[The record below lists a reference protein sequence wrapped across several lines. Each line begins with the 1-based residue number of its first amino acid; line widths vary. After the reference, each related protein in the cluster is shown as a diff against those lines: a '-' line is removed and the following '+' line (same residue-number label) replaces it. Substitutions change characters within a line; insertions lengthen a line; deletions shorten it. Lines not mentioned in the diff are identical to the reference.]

1 MDDRIKKLLS
11 GERSVLASN
20 KNAQMDINIESKTRP
35 LSENIMSE
43 TISQNTQFELERSES
58 NIYRFYGNIKS
69 IVSNVLFNDN
79 LKIYQRDEKD
89 ADGTIVE
96 DSQGNP
102 VKITNSEKTD
112 ANQVIEVDGWF
123 GYFDDDAE
131 TAQEYVRDANNYND
145 NKSSLCELIHFS
157 PGPNR
162 LKFDDSDGQ
171 QNYMLK
177 ITYPY
182 ETQDIVLVNNT
193 SGVSLKDG
201 INIIGVE
208 ERVMNERSY
217 SSFRCVINHGLKKG
231 DIVTLYKSGNL
242 SGEEYMVVE
251 LGDQTNNQ
259 RDRYFVLDIPVKES
273 SNQINKETSTF
284 KRTKDGVTSNYY
296 VRKFKSITTGFRDY
310 DLFPASFAESY
321 FGDEEVAYN
330 FTEDI
335 DVSGLKDNLGR
346 PLSELFLTIVKVD
359 TDTSNNFKDQYWK
372 DIIKDNTKIPRDLK
386 NRFWTKIKGGFL
398 TENDT
403 SVNYNVRSISSDGG
417 TYPQTHF
424 GSVDNGIDESDNEFI
439 GDISEYNSIELSERI
454 LEPIYHRV
462 NTIYR
467 EYRKD
472 IVNLKTTNDGGFE
485 VDDLREGYIY
495 RPHYRIKIREFSSY
509 IETGDESQV
518 IGIPD
523 YATIDYQYED
533 KNGDNVNVYKW
544 RDLLDVGFYDETGR
558 GLDYPFKSGAHYMYL
573 DLRFFLQ
580 RQDPPFRVYENEIDL
595 VLPDDE
601 NLFEYLKK
609 SPNYVSF
616 RATGDFETGSNDS
629 EDIVKISDTNKVN
642 VTLTLSESD
651 GEYPLGDRLI
661 NGEDLEVPNIV
672 TIRLNDVC

>member
-11 GERSVLASN
+11 GEKSVLSSN

-35 LSENIMSE
+35 ISENIMSE

-69 IVSNVLFNDN
+69 LVSNVLFNDN

-89 ADGTIVE
+89 DEGNIIE
-96 DSQGNP
+96 DRQGNP

-162 LKFDDSDGQ
+162 LRFDDSDGQ

-177 ITYPY
+177 ITYPH
-182 ETQDIVLVNNT
+182 ETQDIELVNNT

-201 INIIGVE
+201 INIIGTE

-217 SSFRCVINHGLKKG
+217 TSFRCVINHGLKKG

-242 SGEEYMVVE
+242 SGEEYLVVE

-259 RDRYFVLDIPVKES
+259 RDRYFVLDIPVNES
-273 SNQINKETSTF
+273 SSQINKETSTF
-284 KRTKDGVTSNYY
+284 KRTRDGVTSNYY

-330 FTEDI
+330 FTTDV
-335 DVSGLKDNLGR
+335 DVSDLRDNLGR

-359 TDTSNNFKDQYWK
+359 TDTSNDFKDQYWK
-372 DIIKDNTKIPRDLK
+372 DLTKNNTNIPTDIRD
-386 NRFWTKIKGGFL
+386 RFWTKIKGGFL

-403 SVNYNVRSISSDGG
+403 SVNYNVRSISSDDG

-595 VLPDDE
+595 TLNQDE
-601 NLFEYLKK
+601 ELFEYIVK
-609 SPNYVSF
+609 SPNYVDF
-616 RATGDFETGSNDS
+616 RVSGSSVNLPDVINVDS
-629 EDIVKISDTNKVN
+629 PDVASVTVTIS
-642 VTLTLSESD
+642 EAD

>member
-11 GERSVLASN
+11 GEKSVLSSN

-35 LSENIMSE
+35 ISENIMSE

-69 IVSNVLFNDN
+69 LVSNVLFNDN
-79 LKIYQRDEKD
+79 LKIYQRD
-89 ADGTIVE
+89 GVT
-96 DSQGNP
+96 Q
-102 VKITNSEKTD
+102 SEKTD

-131 TAQEYVRDANNYND
+131 TAQEYARDANNYND

-162 LKFDDSDGQ
+162 LRFDDSDGK

-182 ETQDIVLVNNT
+182 ETDDIVLVNNT

-201 INIIGVE
+201 INIIGTE

-217 SSFRCVINHGLKKG
+217 TSFRCVINHGLKKG
-231 DIVTLYKSGNL
+231 DIVTLYGMGGL
-242 SGEEYMVVE
+242 SDTQHQVVE
-251 LGDQTNNQ
+251 LGDQINNQ
-259 RDRYFVLDIPVKES
+259 RERYFVLDIPVTES
-273 SNQINKETSTF
+273 LNEINVQTTTF
-284 KRTKDGVTSNYY
+284 KRTKDDVTSSYY
-296 VRKFKSITTGFRDY
+296 VRKYKSMTTGFGDY

-330 FTEDI
+330 FTKDI

-359 TDTSNNFKDQYWK
+359 TDTSNDFKDQYWK
-372 DIIKDNTKIPRDLK
+372 DLTENNTNIPTDIRK
-386 NRFWTKIKGGFL
+386 RFWTKIKGGFL

-417 TYPQTHF
+417 TYPQFHF
-424 GSVDNGIDESDNEFI
+424 NNIDESDNEFI

-495 RPHYRIKIREFSSY
+495 RPHYRIKIREFASY

-533 KNGDNVNVYKW
+533 KNGDDVNVYKW

-595 VLPDDE
+595 TLNQDE
-601 NLFEYLKK
+601 ELFEYLVK
-609 SPNYVSF
+609 SPNYLSF
-616 RATGDFETGSNDS
+616 RVDESVDLPDVINVDAPDVASVAVIVS
-629 EDIVKISDTNKVN
+629 EA
-642 VTLTLSESD
+642 D

>member
-11 GERSVLASN
+11 GERSALASN

-35 LSENIMSE
+35 VSENNLSER
-43 TISQNTQFELERSES
+43 ISQNTQFELERSES

-79 LKIYQRDEKD
+79 LKIYQ
-89 ADGTIVE
+89 
-96 DSQGNP
+96 
-102 VKITNSEKTD
+102 TNGATQSEKTD

-123 GYFDDDAE
+123 GYFDNDAE
-131 TAQEYVRDANNYND
+131 TAQEYVRDADNYND

-162 LKFDDSDGQ
+162 LKFDDSDGK

-182 ETQDIVLVNNT
+182 ETQDIVLVNNN
-193 SGVSLKDG
+193 SNVSLKDG

-231 DIVTLYKSGNL
+231 DIVTLYKCGDL
-242 SGEEYMVVE
+242 SQQQFMVVE

-259 RDRYFVLDIPVKES
+259 RERYFVLDISLTDSEA
-273 SNQINKETSTF
+273 NINTQTTTF
-284 KRTKDGVTSNYY
+284 KRTKDEVPSEYY
-296 VRKFKSITTGFRDY
+296 VRKYKSITTGIRDY

-330 FTEDI
+330 FTTDI
-335 DVSGLKDNLGR
+335 DVSDLRDNLGR

-359 TDTSNNFKDQYWK
+359 TDTSNDFKDQYWK
-372 DIIKDNTKIPRDLK
+372 DLTNKSIDDGKIQYDSLKD
-386 NRFWTKIKGGFL
+386 RFWTHIQGGFL

-403 SVNYNVRSISSDGG
+403 SVNYNVRAISADG
-417 TYPQTHF
+417 YEQTHF
-424 GSVDNGIDESDNEFI
+424 GSVDNGIDENDEDFI

-454 LEPIYHRV
+454 LEPIYHRI

-472 IVNLKTTNDGGFE
+472 IVNLSATTGDYE

-495 RPHYRIKIREFSSY
+495 RPHYRIKIREFASY

-523 YATIDYQYED
+523 YATIDYSYLD
-533 KNGDNVNVYKW
+533 KVGNSINVYKW

-573 DLRFFLQ
+573 DMRFFLQ

-595 VLPDDE
+595 VLPDDG
-601 NLFEYLKK
+601 NLFEYLVK
-609 SPNYVSF
+609 SPNYVDF
-616 RATGDFETGSNDS
+616 RVSGSSSTLPDVIDIDDKDVATVT
-629 EDIVKISDTNKVN
+629 
-642 VTLTLSESD
+642 VTLTEADS
-651 GEYPLGDRLI
+651 EYPLGDRLI

-672 TIRLNDVC
+672 TIKLNDVC

>member
-35 LSENIMSE
+35 VSENNLSER
-43 TISQNTQFELERSES
+43 ISQNTQFELERSES

-79 LKIYQRDEKD
+79 LKIYQRN
-89 ADGTIVE
+89 GVT
-96 DSQGNP
+96 Q
-102 VKITNSEKTD
+102 SEKTD

-193 SGVSLKDG
+193 SNVSLKDG

-242 SGEEYMVVE
+242 SGEEYLVVE

-284 KRTKDGVTSNYY
+284 KRTRDGVTSNYY
-296 VRKFKSITTGFRDY
+296 VRKYKSLTTGFRDY

-330 FTEDI
+330 FTKDI

-372 DIIKDNTKIPRDLK
+372 DLTKNNTNIPFNLRD
-386 NRFWTKIKGGFL
+386 RFWTNIQGGFL

-403 SVNYNVRSISSDGG
+403 SVNYNVRSISSDIDSN
-417 TYPQTHF
+417 TNQPIYPQTHF
-424 GSVDNGIDESDNEFI
+424 GKVDNGIDESDNDFI
-439 GDISEYNSIELSERI
+439 GDISEYNSSELSERI
-454 LEPIYHRV
+454 LEPIYHRI

-472 IVNLKTTNDGGFE
+472 IVNLSSSTSGEYE

-595 VLPDDE
+595 TLNQDE
-601 NLFEYLKK
+601 ELFEYLVK

-616 RATGDFETGSNDS
+616 RVDESVIPLGDS
-629 EDIVKISDTNKVN
+629 DIIDLDAPNAASVA
-642 VTLTLSESD
+642 VTLTEAD

>member
-1 MDDRIKKLLS
+1 MDDRINKLLS
-11 GERSVLASN
+11 GEKSVLSSN

-35 LSENIMSE
+35 ISENIMSE

-69 IVSNVLFNDN
+69 LVSNVLFNDN
-79 LKIYQRDEKD
+79 LKIYQRD
-89 ADGTIVE
+89 GVT
-96 DSQGNP
+96 Q
-102 VKITNSEKTD
+102 SEKTD

-131 TAQEYVRDANNYND
+131 TAQEYVSDANNYND

-162 LKFDDSDGQ
+162 LRFDDSDGK

-182 ETQDIVLVNNT
+182 ETDDIVLVNNT

-201 INIIGVE
+201 INIIGTE

-217 SSFRCVINHGLKKG
+217 TSFRCVINHGLKKG
-231 DIVTLYKSGNL
+231 DIVTLYGMGGL
-242 SGEEYMVVE
+242 SDTQHQVVE
-251 LGDQTNNQ
+251 LGDQINNQ
-259 RDRYFVLDIPVKES
+259 RERYFVLDIPVTES
-273 SNQINKETSTF
+273 LNEINVQTTTF
-284 KRTKDGVTSNYY
+284 KRTKDDVTSNYY
-296 VRKFKSITTGFRDY
+296 VRKYKSLTTDFKDY

-330 FTEDI
+330 FTKDI

-359 TDTSNNFKDQYWK
+359 TDTSNDFKDQYWK
-372 DIIKDNTKIPRDLK
+372 DLTKNNTNIPTDIRD
-386 NRFWTKIKGGFL
+386 RFWTKIKGGFL

-417 TYPQTHF
+417 TYPQFHF
-424 GSVDNGIDESDNEFI
+424 NNIDESDNEFI

-454 LEPIYHRV
+454 IDPIYHRV

-495 RPHYRIKIREFSSY
+495 RPHYRIKIREFASY

-533 KNGDNVNVYKW
+533 KNGDDVNVYKW

-595 VLPDDE
+595 TLNQDE
-601 NLFEYLKK
+601 ELFEYLVK
-609 SPNYVSF
+609 SPNYLSF
-616 RATGDFETGSNDS
+616 RVVESVNLPDVINVDAPGVASVAVIVS
-629 EDIVKISDTNKVN
+629 EA
-642 VTLTLSESD
+642 D

>member
-11 GERSVLASN
+11 GEKSVLASN

-35 LSENIMSE
+35 VSENNLSER
-43 TISQNTQFELERSES
+43 ISQNTQFELERSES

-69 IVSNVLFNDN
+69 LVSNVLFNDN
-79 LKIYQRDEKD
+79 LKIYQRD
-89 ADGTIVE
+89 GVT
-96 DSQGNP
+96 Q
-102 VKITNSEKTD
+102 SEKTD

-193 SGVSLKDG
+193 SNVSLKDG

-242 SGEEYMVVE
+242 SGEEYLVVE

-259 RDRYFVLDIPVKES
+259 RDRYFVLDVPVKES

-284 KRTKDGVTSNYY
+284 KRTRDGVTSNYY

-330 FTEDI
+330 FTKDI

-346 PLSELFLTIVKVD
+346 PLSELFLSIVKVD
-359 TDTSNNFKDQYWK
+359 TNTSNNFKDQYWK

-403 SVNYNVRSISSDGG
+403 SVNYNVRSISSDVG

-424 GSVDNGIDESDNEFI
+424 GGIDESDNEFI

-454 LEPIYHRV
+454 IEPIYHRI

-495 RPHYRIKIREFSSY
+495 RPHYRIKIREFASY

-533 KNGDNVNVYKW
+533 KNGDDVNVYKW

-595 VLPDDE
+595 TLNQDE
-601 NLFEYLKK
+601 ELFEYIVK
-609 SPNYVSF
+609 SPNYVNF
-616 RATGDFETGSNDS
+616 RVSGSSTSLPDVINVDS
-629 EDIVKISDTNKVN
+629 PNVASVAVTIS
-642 VTLTLSESD
+642 EAD

>member
-11 GERSVLASN
+11 GEKSVLSSN

-35 LSENIMSE
+35 ISENIMSE

-69 IVSNVLFNDN
+69 LVSNVLFNDN

-89 ADGTIVE
+89 DEGNIIE
-96 DSQGNP
+96 DRQGNP

-145 NKSSLCELIHFS
+145 NKSSLCKLIHFS

-162 LKFDDSDGQ
+162 LRFDDSDGQ

-177 ITYPY
+177 ITYPH
-182 ETQDIVLVNNT
+182 ETQDIELVNNT

-201 INIIGVE
+201 INIIGTE

-217 SSFRCVINHGLKKG
+217 TSFRCVINHGLKKG

-242 SGEEYMVVE
+242 SGEEYLVVE

-259 RDRYFVLDIPVKES
+259 RDRYFVLDIPVNES
-273 SNQINKETSTF
+273 SSQINKETSTF
-284 KRTKDGVTSNYY
+284 KRTRDGVTSNYY

-330 FTEDI
+330 FTTDV
-335 DVSGLKDNLGR
+335 DVSDLRDNLGR

-359 TDTSNNFKDQYWK
+359 TDTSNDFKDQYWK
-372 DIIKDNTKIPRDLK
+372 DLTKNNTNIPTDIRD
-386 NRFWTKIKGGFL
+386 RFWTKIKGGFL

-403 SVNYNVRSISSDGG
+403 SVNYNVRSISSDDG

-595 VLPDDE
+595 TLNQDE
-601 NLFEYLKK
+601 ELFEYIVK
-609 SPNYVSF
+609 SPNYVDF
-616 RATGDFETGSNDS
+616 RVSGSSVNLPDVINVDS
-629 EDIVKISDTNKVN
+629 PDVASVTVTIS
-642 VTLTLSESD
+642 EAD

>member
-1 MDDRIKKLLS
+1 MDDRINKLLS
-11 GERSVLASN
+11 GEKSVLSSN

-35 LSENIMSE
+35 ISENIMSE

-69 IVSNVLFNDN
+69 LVSNVLFNDN
-79 LKIYQRDEKD
+79 LKIYQRD
-89 ADGTIVE
+89 GVT
-96 DSQGNP
+96 Q
-102 VKITNSEKTD
+102 SEKTD

-131 TAQEYVRDANNYND
+131 TAQEYVSDANNYND

-162 LKFDDSDGQ
+162 LRFDDSDGK

-182 ETQDIVLVNNT
+182 ETDDIELVNNT

-201 INIIGVE
+201 INIIGAE

-217 SSFRCVINHGLKKG
+217 TSFRCVINHGLKKG
-231 DIVTLYKSGNL
+231 DIVTLYGMGGL
-242 SGEEYMVVE
+242 SDTQHQVVE
-251 LGDQTNNQ
+251 LGDQINNQ
-259 RDRYFVLDIPVKES
+259 RERYFVLDIPVTES
-273 SNQINKETSTF
+273 LNEINVQTTTF
-284 KRTKDGVTSNYY
+284 KRTKDDVTSNYY
-296 VRKFKSITTGFRDY
+296 VRKYKSLTTDFKDY

-330 FTEDI
+330 FTKDI

-359 TDTSNNFKDQYWK
+359 TDTSNDFKDQYWK
-372 DIIKDNTKIPRDLK
+372 DLTKNNTNIPTDIRD
-386 NRFWTKIKGGFL
+386 RFWTKIKGGFL

-417 TYPQTHF
+417 TYPQFHF
-424 GSVDNGIDESDNEFI
+424 NNIDESDNEFI

-454 LEPIYHRV
+454 IDPIYHRV

-495 RPHYRIKIREFSSY
+495 RPHYRIKIREFASY

-533 KNGDNVNVYKW
+533 KNGDDVNVYKW

-595 VLPDDE
+595 TLNQDE
-601 NLFEYLKK
+601 ELFEYLVK
-609 SPNYVSF
+609 SPNYLSF
-616 RATGDFETGSNDS
+616 RVVESVNLPDVINVDAPGVASVAVIVS
-629 EDIVKISDTNKVN
+629 EA
-642 VTLTLSESD
+642 D

>member
-1 MDDRIKKLLS
+1 MDDRINKLLS
-11 GERSVLASN
+11 GEKSVLSSN

-35 LSENIMSE
+35 ISENIMSE

-69 IVSNVLFNDN
+69 LVSNVLFNDN
-79 LKIYQRDEKD
+79 LKIYQRD
-89 ADGTIVE
+89 GVT
-96 DSQGNP
+96 Q
-102 VKITNSEKTD
+102 SEKTD

-131 TAQEYVRDANNYND
+131 TAQEYVSDANNYND

-162 LKFDDSDGQ
+162 LRFDDSDGK

-182 ETQDIVLVNNT
+182 ETDDIVLVNNT

-201 INIIGVE
+201 INIIGAE

-217 SSFRCVINHGLKKG
+217 TSFRCVINHGLKKG
-231 DIVTLYKSGNL
+231 DIVTLYGMGGL
-242 SGEEYMVVE
+242 SDTQHQVVE
-251 LGDQTNNQ
+251 LGDQINNQ
-259 RDRYFVLDIPVKES
+259 RERYFVLDIPVTES
-273 SNQINKETSTF
+273 LNEINVQTTTF
-284 KRTKDGVTSNYY
+284 KRTKDDVTSNYY
-296 VRKFKSITTGFRDY
+296 VRKYKSLTTDFKDY

-330 FTEDI
+330 FTKDI

-359 TDTSNNFKDQYWK
+359 TDTSNDFKDQYWK
-372 DIIKDNTKIPRDLK
+372 DLTKNNTNIPTDIRD
-386 NRFWTKIKGGFL
+386 RFWTKIKGGFL

-417 TYPQTHF
+417 TYPQFHF
-424 GSVDNGIDESDNEFI
+424 NNIDESDNEFI

-454 LEPIYHRV
+454 IDPIYHRV

-495 RPHYRIKIREFSSY
+495 RPHYRIKIREFASY

-533 KNGDNVNVYKW
+533 KNGDDVNVYKW

-595 VLPDDE
+595 TLNQDE
-601 NLFEYLKK
+601 ELFEYLVK
-609 SPNYVSF
+609 SPNYLSF
-616 RATGDFETGSNDS
+616 RVVESVNLPDVINVDAPGVASVAVIVS
-629 EDIVKISDTNKVN
+629 EA
-642 VTLTLSESD
+642 D

>member
-35 LSENIMSE
+35 VSENNLSER
-43 TISQNTQFELERSES
+43 ISQNTQFELERSES
-58 NIYRFYGNIKS
+58 SIYRFYGNIKS

-79 LKIYQRDEKD
+79 LKIYKRGDETF
-89 ADGTIVE
+89 A
-96 DSQGNP
+96 
-102 VKITNSEKTD
+102 EKTD

-131 TAQEYVRDANNYND
+131 TAQEYVKDANNYND

-242 SGEEYMVVE
+242 SGEEYLVVE

-259 RDRYFVLDIPVKES
+259 RDRYFVLDIPVNES
-273 SNQINKETSTF
+273 SSQINKETSTF
-284 KRTKDGVTSNYY
+284 KRTRDGVTSNYY

-310 DLFPASFAESY
+310 DLFPASFAERY
-321 FGDEEVAYN
+321 FGDEEVDYN
-330 FTEDI
+330 FTTDVDI
-335 DVSGLKDNLGR
+335 SDLRDNLGR

-372 DIIKDNTKIPRDLK
+372 DIIKDNTKIPSNLK
-386 NRFWTKIKGGFL
+386 DRFWTNIQGGFL

-403 SVNYNVRSISSDGG
+403 IVNYNVRSISSDIDVDTGQPI
-417 TYPQTHF
+417 YPQTHF
-424 GSVDNGIDESDNEFI
+424 GSVDNGIDESDDDFI

-454 LEPIYHRV
+454 LEPIYHRI

-472 IVNLKTTNDGGFE
+472 IVNLKTTNDDGFGI
-485 VDDLREGYIY
+485 DDLREGYIY
-495 RPHYRIKIREFSSY
+495 RPHYRIKIREFTSY

-533 KNGDNVNVYKW
+533 KNGDDVNVYKW

-595 VLPDDE
+595 VLPDDD

-642 VTLTLSESD
+642 VTLTLSEAD
-651 GEYPLGDRLI
+651 GEYPLGGRLI

>member
-1 MDDRIKKLLS
+1 
-11 GERSVLASN
+11 
-20 KNAQMDINIESKTRP
+20 
-35 LSENIMSE
+35 
-43 TISQNTQFELERSES
+43 
-58 NIYRFYGNIKS
+58 
-69 IVSNVLFNDN
+69 
-79 LKIYQRDEKD
+79 
-89 ADGTIVE
+89 
-96 DSQGNP
+96 
-102 VKITNSEKTD
+102 
-112 ANQVIEVDGWF
+112 
-123 GYFDDDAE
+123 
-131 TAQEYVRDANNYND
+131 
-145 NKSSLCELIHFS
+145 
-157 PGPNR
+157 
-162 LKFDDSDGQ
+162 
-171 QNYMLK
+171 
-177 ITYPY
+177 
-182 ETQDIVLVNNT
+182 
-193 SGVSLKDG
+193 
-201 INIIGVE
+201 
-208 ERVMNERSY
+208 MNERSY

-231 DIVTLYKSGNL
+231 DIVTLYRMGSL
-242 SGEEYMVVE
+242 SDTQYQVVE

-259 RDRYFVLDIPVKES
+259 RERYFVLDIPVTES
-273 SNQINKETSTF
+273 TNEINKQTTTF

-296 VRKFKSITTGFRDY
+296 VRKFKSITTGFKDY

-330 FTEDI
+330 FTKDI

-359 TDTSNNFKDQYWK
+359 TDTSNDFKDQYWK
-372 DIIKDNTKIPRDLK
+372 DLTKNNTNIPTDIRD
-386 NRFWTKIKGGFL
+386 RFWTKIKGGFL

-417 TYPQTHF
+417 TYPQFHF
-424 GSVDNGIDESDNEFI
+424 NNIDESDNEFI
-439 GDISEYNSIELSERI
+439 GDISEYNSTELSERI

-472 IVNLKTTNDGGFE
+472 IVNLKTTNDSGFE

-495 RPHYRIKIREFSSY
+495 RPHYRIKIREFSTY

-580 RQDPPFRVYENEIDL
+580 RQDPPFRVNDNEIDL
-595 VLPDDE
+595 TLNQDE
-601 NLFEYLKK
+601 ELFEYLVK
-609 SPNYVSF
+609 SPNYISF
-616 RATGDFETGSNDS
+616 RFSGDTLNLPDVINVDVPDVASVAV
-629 EDIVKISDTNKVN
+629 IV
-642 VTLTLSESD
+642 SESD